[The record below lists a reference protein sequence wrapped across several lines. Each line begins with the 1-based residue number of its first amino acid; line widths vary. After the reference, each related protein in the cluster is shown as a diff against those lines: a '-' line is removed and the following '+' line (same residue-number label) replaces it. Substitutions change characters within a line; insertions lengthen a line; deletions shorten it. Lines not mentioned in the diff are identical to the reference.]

1 MYALIITLPKLPMKF
16 PTVLLATAVA
26 LVWADG
32 AIAKSA
38 AEVETIARA
47 TVVEI
52 KLQKSPSVGSGVLI
66 QRQGDLYTLVTNRHV
81 VCGRGLCSKPNSSE
95 KYTLTTGDGQKR
107 QVSATAVKMLGKD
120 LDLAIIQF
128 RSSQAYPVAK
138 FATKNLN
145 VQDPVYTAGYPLER
159 PGFAFGSGQAIAIGQ
174 KRLREDGGGYT
185 MIYNAATL
193 PGMSGGGVFD
203 GNGELVAIHGQGD
216 RYRPNTELNDKLK
229 ASSKIGYNRGIP
241 VSWLLPEMAASGGK
255 PAVTSPSSNNSTA
268 DDHFIAG
275 FNLFV
280 EPGDD
285 FKKGKQEAINEF
297 TQAIRLRPK
306 YLYAYFARAYVYDQ
320 LEQYSN
326 AIADYNQVVAI
337 DPQYTEAYLNR
348 GAIKYQQLGDV
359 QGALADYNRAIETDT
374 TDASAYFN
382 RAALKERA
390 LNDFQGALGDY
401 NKAIQIDPKFVYA
414 YNNRGYLKYSR
425 LKDLPGAM
433 ADYNQAIALSPE
445 FADAYVNRSILKA
458 EGLNDGQGAM
468 ADVNKAI
475 ELRPNDAVAWNNRG
489 LIQADSL
496 NNYPA
501 ALNDYNKSIQINPKY
516 ATAYLNRGNLKKDI
530 LNDFPGALADYNR
543 CIELNPKLAKAYS
556 ARGKLK
562 GDQLQDYPGAIAD
575 FDRAIALNPRGSD
588 FYYNRGLIQAGR
600 LGDFDRA
607 LANFDKAIETDPQS
621 AQAYWARGLIRYT
634 IKNERTA
641 AIADVRQA
649 AKLARAQGNKKV
661 LQAALGTLAE
671 WKVSE

>member
-1 MYALIITLPKLPMKF
+1 MYALIITLPKLPMKL

-38 AEVETIARA
+38 AEVEAIARA

-81 VCGRGLCSKPNSSE
+81 VCGRGLCSKPNDSE

-107 QVSATAVKMLGKD
+107 QVSAAAVRMLGKD

-128 RSSQAYPVAK
+128 RSSQSYPVAK
-138 FATKNLN
+138 LATKSLN
-145 VQDPVYTAGYPLER
+145 VQDSVYTAGYPSER
-159 PGFAFGSGQAIAIGQ
+159 RGFAFGSGKAIAIGQ

-241 VSWLLPEMAASGGK
+241 VWWLLPVLQTGGRAATTPETGS
-255 PAVTSPSSNNSTA
+255 NSTA

-297 TQAIRLRPK
+297 NQAIRLRPR
-306 YLYAYFARAYVYDQ
+306 YLYAHFARAYVYDQ
-320 LEQYSN
+320 LEQYSK
-326 AIADYNQVVAI
+326 AIEDYNQVVAI

-348 GAIKYQQLGDV
+348 GAIKYKNLGDV
-359 QGALADYNRAIETDT
+359 PGALSDYNRAIETDAA
-374 TDASAYFN
+374 DASAYFN
-382 RAALKERA
+382 RAALKERE
-390 LNDFQGALGDY
+390 LNDFQGALVDY
-401 NKAIQIDPKFVYA
+401 NKAIQLDPKFVYG
-414 YNNRGYLKYSR
+414 YNNRGYLKYSQ
-425 LKDLPGAM
+425 LSDLQGAL

-445 FADAYVNRSILKA
+445 FGDAYSNRAVLKA
-458 EGLNDGQGAM
+458 DRLNDAQGAL
-468 ADVNKAI
+468 DDINRAI
-475 ELRPNDAVAWNNRG
+475 ELEPNNAVVWNNRG
-489 LIQADSL
+489 LIQASL
-496 NNYPA
+496 FNKYPA
-501 ALNDYNKSIQINPKY
+501 ALNDYNKSIQLNPKY
-516 ATAYLNRGNLKKDI
+516 AISYLNRGNLKRDI
-530 LNDFPGALADYNR
+530 LNDPQGALADYNR
-543 CIELNPKLAKAYS
+543 CIALDPKSAKAYN
-556 ARGKLK
+556 ARGRLK
-562 GDQLQDYPGAIAD
+562 GEQLKDYPGAVAD
-575 FDRAIALNPRGSD
+575 FDQAIAINPRNSE

-607 LANFDKAIETDPQS
+607 LANFDKAIEINPQE
-621 AQAYWARGLIRYT
+621 AQAFWARGLIRYT
-634 IKNERTA
+634 VKNERTA

-649 AKLARAQGNKKV
+649 ARVARAQGNKKV

>member
-1 MYALIITLPKLPMKF
+1 MYALIITLLKLPMKF
-16 PTVLLATAVA
+16 PTVFLATAVA

-38 AEVETIARA
+38 AEVESIARA

-52 KLQKSPSVGSGVLI
+52 KLQKSPSVGSGVMI

-145 VQDPVYTAGYPLER
+145 IQDPVYTAGYPLER
-159 PGFAFGSGQAIAIGQ
+159 PGFAFGSGKAIAIGQ

-185 MIYNAATL
+185 IIYNAATL

-241 VSWLLPEMAASGGK
+241 VSWLLRELPASGGK
-255 PAVTSPSSNNSTA
+255 PAVISPGSNNSTA

-320 LEQYSN
+320 LEQYTK
-326 AIADYNQVVAI
+326 AIEDYNQVVAI

-348 GAIKYQQLGDV
+348 GAIKYQQLGDI

-382 RAALKERA
+382 RAALKERE
-390 LNDFQGALGDY
+390 LNDFQGALVDY
-401 NKAIQIDPKFVYA
+401 NKAIQLDPKFVHG
-414 YNNRGYLKYSR
+414 YNNRGYLKYSQ
-425 LKDLPGAM
+425 LNDLPGAL
-433 ADYNQAIALSPE
+433 ADYNQAIAVSPE
-445 FADAYVNRSILKA
+445 FADAYVNRSVLKA
-458 EGLNDGQGAM
+458 DRLNDAQGALD
-468 ADVNKAI
+468 DVNRAI
-475 ELRPNDAVAWNNRG
+475 ELRPNNAVAWNNRG
-489 LIQADSL
+489 LIQASL
-496 NNYPA
+496 FDKYPA
-501 ALNDYNKSIQINPKY
+501 ALNDYNKSIQIDPKY
-516 ATAYLNRGNLKKDI
+516 AIAYLNRGNLKKNI
-530 LNDFPGALADYNR
+530 LNDYPGALADYNR
-543 CIELNPKLAKAYS
+543 CIELDPKSPKAYS

-562 GDQLQDYPGAIAD
+562 GEQLQDYPGAVAD
-575 FDRAIALNPRGSD
+575 FDRAIALNPRSSD
-588 FYYNRGLIQAGR
+588 LYYNRGLIQAGR